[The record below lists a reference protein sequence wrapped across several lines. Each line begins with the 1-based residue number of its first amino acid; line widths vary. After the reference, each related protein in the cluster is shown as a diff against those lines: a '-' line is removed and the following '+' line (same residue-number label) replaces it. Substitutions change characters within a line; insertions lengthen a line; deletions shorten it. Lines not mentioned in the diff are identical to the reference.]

1 MLPRFGPSPL
11 ATLSAALLFTV
22 GLLIS
27 GCAMP
32 DLNRELPIADPQPF
46 SESGV
51 VERPEIWW
59 TAFDD
64 DDLNH
69 HLDVAFE
76 ANFSLEAAWERV
88 LAARALTW
96 RRASDLWPDL
106 NGTADA
112 RATFL
117 PGSDPSLFA
126 LGLGA
131 SYEPD
136 IWGRIR
142 SQVEAE
148 GLRAAA
154 TEEDYQ
160 WAALQ
165 LSGEIASVWY
175 ALAEA
180 HAQYELVEEQIKTNE
195 QGLELMETRF
205 GFGQNRS
212 ADVLRQR
219 QLVES
224 TREQLVVVQSRIEQL
239 EHQFAVLLGQTP
251 QGANYEAPA
260 VLPQLPP
267 LPATGLP
274 SELIQ
279 RRPDVRRDYDALMA
293 ADRDVASAVSNQFPR
308 LNLTA
313 SLETA
318 AENPEGL
325 FRDWILGLAGQLTAP
340 LFDGGQRRAEVHRTA
355 AVTRQRIAQYGQTV
369 LVAFQE
375 VENALARE
383 KYAQQRLAYVE
394 SQIELG
400 EQTVTQLVEG
410 YFTGVSDYLSV
421 LTATTNQQRLQRQ
434 YLSIRLE
441 LVLARIELYRSLSGN
456 PLTGDSLPGV
466 PASEMP
472 PPPPDS
478 IE

>member
-1 MLPRFGPSPL
+1 M
-11 ATLSAALLFTV
+11 
-22 GLLIS
+22 
-27 GCAMP
+27 
-32 DLNRELPIADPQPF
+32 
-46 SESGV
+46 
-51 VERPEIWW
+51 
-59 TAFDD
+59 
-64 DDLNH
+64 
-69 HLDVAFE
+69 
-76 ANFSLEAAWERV
+76 
-88 LAARALTW
+88 
-96 RRASDLWPDL
+96 
-106 NGTADA
+106 
-112 RATFL
+112 
-117 PGSDPSLFA
+117 
-126 LGLGA
+126 
-131 SYEPD
+131 
-136 IWGRIR
+136 
-142 SQVEAE
+142 EAE

-472 PPPPDS
+472 RRPIRLS
-478 IE
+478 NHVK